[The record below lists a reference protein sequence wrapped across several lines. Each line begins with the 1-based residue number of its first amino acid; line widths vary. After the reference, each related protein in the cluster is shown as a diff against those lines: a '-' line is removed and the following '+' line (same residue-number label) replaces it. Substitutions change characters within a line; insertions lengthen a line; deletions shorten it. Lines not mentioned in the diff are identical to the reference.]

1 MDFSSPLS
9 SLFPPGRTSSEPS
22 ALPTSLLF
30 NLSRLE
36 RDMIFKKP
44 ILRSFGYGRVVRQ
57 TAKTLV
63 KTQQD
68 IVPTLLLLMCVG
80 LSKGEGDML

>member
-1 MDFSSPLS
+1 
-9 SLFPPGRTSSEPS
+9 
-22 ALPTSLLF
+22 
-30 NLSRLE
+30 
-36 RDMIFKKP
+36 MIFKKP

-80 LSKGEGDML
+80 LSKGEGDMLWTGHAINAIQEALLQKKGSCVSKK